1 MVAERRTG
9 ALIRPHR
16 LDQQHVDRLI
26 ALEEELNSQY
36 SPETG
41 DEVVLVAY
49 SKRDG
54 RILADT
60 IVDEQSS

>member
-1 MVAERRTG
+1 M
-9 ALIRPHR
+9 IRPHR
-16 LDQQHVDRLI
+16 LSRQHVAQLV
-26 ALEEELNSQY
+26 ALEDKLNQEYSQ
-36 SPETG
+36 ETG

-60 IVDEQSS
+60 IKDEQTS